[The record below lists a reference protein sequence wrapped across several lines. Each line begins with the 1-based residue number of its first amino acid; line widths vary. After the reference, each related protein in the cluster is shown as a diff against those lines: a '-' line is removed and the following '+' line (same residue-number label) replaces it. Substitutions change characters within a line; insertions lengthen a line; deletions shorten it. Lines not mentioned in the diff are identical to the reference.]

1 MMTLRRSTVSIV
13 LAALLGT
20 VCAAAA
26 FDETKYPNLK
36 GQWLRVGSANWR
48 NPGQKPPLTS
58 EYQTIFDANLRD
70 QAAGGHGTEPSYA
83 CLSPGM
89 PRIMI
94 DYTHME
100 IVLSAETTYI
110 LIDHINDNRRIFT
123 DGRDWP
129 AEEDPAFH
137 GYSIGR
143 WVDTDNDGHYDT
155 LEVETRNFKGPRA
168 YDTTGLP
175 LHSDN
180 ETVVKE
186 RIYLDKA
193 DPDLLH
199 DDVTTIDHALT
210 EPVDG
215 RARLPAQP
223 EPAAVVGRDELRR
236 EQSAHPH
243 RHRELFHQRRRVAD
257 AGEEGSGAAGSA
269 LFCVPEEMTPRQP
282 RSVTNGPGRRPT
294 LPELIYFGPSPNP

>member
-1 MMTLRRSTVSIV
+1 MEEALMPLRCSTVSIA
-13 LAALLGT
+13 LAALFGMIS
-20 VCAAAA
+20 AAAA

-36 GQWLRVGSANWR
+36 GQWLRVGSANWG
-48 NPGQKPPLTS
+48 NPGQKPPLTP
-58 EYQTIFDANLRD
+58 EYQAIFDANLRD
-70 QAAGGHGTEPSYA
+70 QAAGGHGTEPSFA

-94 DYTHME
+94 DYTQME
-100 IVLSAETTYI
+100 IVLTAETTYI

-129 AEEDPAFH
+129 AEEDPSFR
-137 GYSIGR
+137 GYSVGKWI
-143 WVDTDNDGHYDT
+143 DTDNDGRFDT

-210 EPVDG
+210 GPWTVARSYRRGKNPRPAWVEMNCAENNQHLRIGTENYFISADG
-215 RARLPAQP
+215 LLMPAKKDQAP
-223 EPAAVVGRDELRR
+223 PDLR
-236 EQSAHPH
+236 
-243 RHRELFHQRRRVAD
+243 
-257 AGEEGSGAAGSA
+257 
-269 LFCVPEEMTPRQP
+269 
-282 RSVTNGPGRRPT
+282 
-294 LPELIYFGPSPNP
+294 YFNSSKK

>member
-1 MMTLRRSTVSIV
+1 MMTLRCSTVSIA

-20 VCAAAA
+20 ISAAVA

-36 GQWLRVGSANWR
+36 GQWLRVGSANWG
-48 NPGQKPPLTS
+48 NPDQKPPLTP
-58 EYQTIFDANLRD
+58 EYQAIFDANLRD
-70 QAAGGHGTEPSYA
+70 QAAGGHGTEPSFA

-94 DYTHME
+94 DYTQME
-100 IVLSAETTYI
+100 IVLTAETTYI

-123 DGRDWP
+123 DGRGWP
-129 AEEDPAFH
+129 AEEDPTFR
-137 GYSIGR
+137 GYSIGQ
-143 WVDTDNDGHYDT
+143 WIDTDSDGRYDT

-210 EPVDG
+210 EPWTVARSYRRNKSPRPSWVEMNCAENNQHIRIGTENYFISADG
-215 RARLPAQP
+215 LLMPAKKDQAP
-223 EPAAVVGRDELRR
+223 PDLRY
-236 EQSAHPH
+236 
-243 RHRELFHQRRRVAD
+243 F
-257 AGEEGSGAAGSA
+257 
-269 LFCVPEEMTPRQP
+269 
-282 RSVTNGPGRRPT
+282 RS
-294 LPELIYFGPSPNP
+294 SKK

>member
-1 MMTLRRSTVSIV
+1 MSLRRSTVSIA

-20 VCAAAA
+20 ISAAAA

-36 GQWLRVGSANWR
+36 GQWLRVGSANWT
-48 NPGQKPPLTS
+48 NPGQKPPLTP

-70 QAAGGHGTEPSYA
+70 QAAGGHGTEPSFA

-94 DYTHME
+94 DYTQME
-100 IVLSAETTYI
+100 IVLTAETTYI

-123 DGRDWP
+123 DGRGWP
-129 AEEDPAFH
+129 AEEDPSFR
-137 GYSIGR
+137 GYSIGQ
-143 WVDTDNDGHYDT
+143 WIDTDGDGRFDT

-193 DPDLLH
+193 DPELLH

-210 EPVDG
+210 GPWTVARSYRRNKNPRPAWVEMNCAENNQHIRIGTENYFISADG
-215 RARLPAQP
+215 LLMPAKKDQAP
-223 EPAAVVGRDELRR
+223 PDLR
-236 EQSAHPH
+236 
-243 RHRELFHQRRRVAD
+243 
-257 AGEEGSGAAGSA
+257 
-269 LFCVPEEMTPRQP
+269 
-282 RSVTNGPGRRPT
+282 
-294 LPELIYFGPSPNP
+294 YFSSSKK

>member
-1 MMTLRRSTVSIV
+1 MITLRRSTVSIA

-20 VCAAAA
+20 ISAAAA

-36 GQWLRVGSANWR
+36 GQWLRVGSAEWR
-48 NPGQKPPLTS
+48 NPGQKPPLTP
-58 EYQTIFDANLRD
+58 EYRAIFDDNLRD

-94 DYTHME
+94 DYTQME
-100 IVLSAETTYI
+100 IVLTAETTYI

-129 AEEDPAFH
+129 AEEDPTFH
-137 GYSIGR
+137 GYSIGQ
-143 WVDTDNDGHYDT
+143 WIDSDNDGRYDT

-199 DDVTTIDHALT
+199 DDVTTIDHALSEPWTVARSYRRSKNPRPSWVEMNCAENNQHIRIGT
-210 EPVDG
+210 ENYFISADG
-215 RARLPAQP
+215 LLMPAKKDQAP
-223 EPAAVVGRDELRR
+223 PDLRY
-236 EQSAHPH
+236 
-243 RHRELFHQRRRVAD
+243 F
-257 AGEEGSGAAGSA
+257 
-269 LFCVPEEMTPRQP
+269 TP
-282 RSVTNGPGRRPT
+282 SKK
-294 LPELIYFGPSPNP
+294 

>member
-1 MMTLRRSTVSIV
+1 MFMQPRFLVGPIAV
-13 LAALLGT
+13 AALIATLS
-20 VCAAAA
+20 AAAA

-36 GQWLRVGSANWR
+36 GQWLRVGSANWG
-48 NPGQKPPLTS
+48 NPGQKPPLTP
-58 EYQTIFDANLRD
+58 EYQVIFDANLVD

-94 DYTHME
+94 DYTQME
-100 IVLSAETTYI
+100 IVLTAETTYI

-129 AEEDPAFH
+129 TEEDPAFR
-137 GYSIGR
+137 GYSIGH
-143 WVDTDNDGHYDT
+143 WVDTDGDGRYDT

-180 ETVVKE
+180 QTIVKE

-199 DDVTTIDHALT
+199 DDITTIDHALT
-210 EPVDG
+210 GPWTVNKSYRRSKSPRPSWVEMNCAENNQHIRIGTENYFISADG
-215 RARLPAQP
+215 LLMPAKKDQAP
-223 EPAAVVGRDELRR
+223 PDLR
-236 EQSAHPH
+236 
-243 RHRELFHQRRRVAD
+243 
-257 AGEEGSGAAGSA
+257 
-269 LFCVPEEMTPRQP
+269 
-282 RSVTNGPGRRPT
+282 
-294 LPELIYFGPSPNP
+294 YFKSSNK

>member
-1 MMTLRRSTVSIV
+1 MTLRRSTVSIA

-20 VCAAAA
+20 ISAAGA

-48 NPGQKPPLTS
+48 NPGQKPPLTP
-58 EYQTIFDANLRD
+58 EYQAIFDANLRD

-94 DYTHME
+94 DYTQME

-137 GYSIGR
+137 GYSIGQ
-143 WVDTDNDGHYDT
+143 WIDTDNDGRYDT

-175 LHSDN
+175 LHRDN

-193 DPDLLH
+193 DADLLH

-210 EPVDG
+210 GPWTVARSYRRNKSPRPSWVEMNCAENNQHIRIGTENYFISADG
-215 RARLPAQP
+215 LLMPAKKDQAP
-223 EPAAVVGRDELRR
+223 PDLR
-236 EQSAHPH
+236 
-243 RHRELFHQRRRVAD
+243 
-257 AGEEGSGAAGSA
+257 
-269 LFCVPEEMTPRQP
+269 
-282 RSVTNGPGRRPT
+282 
-294 LPELIYFGPSPNP
+294 YFTSSKK